1 LDMELIDEVNTD
13 HDALKDNDSKPEE
26 QNTTRPVASKIS
38 VKAGDETESNEQ
50 DDATGKSK
58 SRGTDVL
65 PTLKTVAELDAR
77 FAANLAKASK
87 TTASKTIVP
96 KVKTREE
103 LDADFAANLARSV
116 ANTRSK
122 RTEKHQPTY
131 SADRT
136 HEDVQ
141 NYVSTSKQPKSDQ
154 LTLSVYWDETF
165 WRRFV
170 TEDVVTI
177 SKISASLGV
186 RAQSARKMKDL
197 ATGQAQANDHP
208 FIFKLEVET
217 NRIASNLHAKLSTD
231 ELVKTAAYSNSLV
244 EEIDVLLADYAPNIW
259 GMDADRSKLLTPDRG
274 RIYVKHL
281 TYENDEDRKS
291 LRLHLHQWICA
302 KAFDY
307 LRRLGDSQAGS
318 LDKLQQKK
326 SSGTTSAVSGGK
338 HVSEELQSRNKTG
351 KVHRD
356 ELKGPIIATNPIK
369 STPRK
374 RPASIT
380 TQDLPGQKKH
390 KAPKPS
396 AQALTSALLAYLA
409 PNTRATAAEPTFLD
423 TLEAELLT
431 LTPHLPI
438 LLPSSFAATFPAILT
453 AFLRY
458 RRTIH
463 SVVLR
468 SQMQRNPE
476 LSDVVRKI
484 SHSRFTTKLSV
495 ARDGF
500 MACHFD
506 VGRVLCVGFDAL
518 QGVEGNGGL
527 RKEIEEGM
535 RGLDEDLVRFGDGL
549 VKGGGSWVVMG

>member
-1 LDMELIDEVNTD
+1 MAVQKASDKLTQDKEGLIWAADPSTLMGQVNYLLLRFGQHIWDRGGADDLKYDILEDRVKISDLLREWIIVQALESFKFRKIRKLRTVSRRKAAKPAISQDLASEVEDVPGDEDDLDMELIDEVNTD

-58 SRGTDVL
+58 SRGPDVL

-87 TTASKTIVP
+87 TTASKTIIP

-141 NYVSTSKQPKSDQ
+141 NYVSTSEQPKSDQ
-154 LTLSVYWDETF
+154 LTLSVYWDEAF

-231 ELVKTAAYSNSLV
+231 ELVKIAANSNSLV
-244 EEIDVLLADYAPNIW
+244 EEIDVLLANYASDIW

-274 RIYVKHL
+274 RIYVKH
-281 TYENDEDRKS
+281 
-291 LRLHLHQWICA
+291 
-302 KAFDY
+302 
-307 LRRLGDSQAGS
+307 
-318 LDKLQQKK
+318 
-326 SSGTTSAVSGGK
+326 
-338 HVSEELQSRNKTG
+338 
-351 KVHRD
+351 
-356 ELKGPIIATNPIK
+356 
-369 STPRK
+369 
-374 RPASIT
+374 
-380 TQDLPGQKKH
+380 
-390 KAPKPS
+390 
-396 AQALTSALLAYLA
+396 
-409 PNTRATAAEPTFLD
+409 
-423 TLEAELLT
+423 
-431 LTPHLPI
+431 
-438 LLPSSFAATFPAILT
+438 
-453 AFLRY
+453 
-458 RRTIH
+458 
-463 SVVLR
+463 
-468 SQMQRNPE
+468 
-476 LSDVVRKI
+476 
-484 SHSRFTTKLSV
+484 
-495 ARDGF
+495 
-500 MACHFD
+500 
-506 VGRVLCVGFDAL
+506 
-518 QGVEGNGGL
+518 
-527 RKEIEEGM
+527 
-535 RGLDEDLVRFGDGL
+535 
-549 VKGGGSWVVMG
+549 

>member
-1 LDMELIDEVNTD
+1 
-13 HDALKDNDSKPEE
+13 
-26 QNTTRPVASKIS
+26 
-38 VKAGDETESNEQ
+38 
-50 DDATGKSK
+50 
-58 SRGTDVL
+58 
-65 PTLKTVAELDAR
+65 
-77 FAANLAKASK
+77 
-87 TTASKTIVP
+87 
-96 KVKTREE
+96 
-103 LDADFAANLARSV
+103 
-116 ANTRSK
+116 
-122 RTEKHQPTY
+122 
-131 SADRT
+131 
-136 HEDVQ
+136 
-141 NYVSTSKQPKSDQ
+141 
-154 LTLSVYWDETF
+154 
-165 WRRFV
+165 
-170 TEDVVTI
+170 
-177 SKISASLGV
+177 
-186 RAQSARKMKDL
+186 
-197 ATGQAQANDHP
+197 
-208 FIFKLEVET
+208 
-217 NRIASNLHAKLSTD
+217 
-231 ELVKTAAYSNSLV
+231 
-244 EEIDVLLADYAPNIW
+244 
-259 GMDADRSKLLTPDRG
+259 
-274 RIYVKHL
+274 
-281 TYENDEDRKS
+281 

-302 KAFDY
+302 KAFDN

-318 LDKLQQKK
+318 VNKLQQKK
-326 SSGTTSAVSGGK
+326 PSGTTSAVSGEK

-396 AQALTSALLAYLA
+396 AQALTSAFLAYLA

-468 SQMQRNPE
+468 SRMQRNPE

-506 VGRVLCVGFDAL
+506 VGSVLCVGFDAL